1 MCSSDLIPLKKEMEK
16 INNRILE
23 PSQDRIDAAYI
34 KLTEPILK
42 VAKEGGDEFMSAVD
56 NKLTILDNDII
67 LDGKSMRQ
75 IANFVAIDEAKVEE
89 YFHLLISDTGEPI
102 NESYEEIIEEFPE
115 FVIKEIISVIDS
127 ALKPDYKTVKK
138 N

>member
-1 MCSSDLIPLKKEMEK
+1 MEK

-89 YFHLLISDTGEPI
+89 YFHLLVSETNEPVS
-102 NESYEEIIEEFPE
+102 ETYEEITAEFPE
-115 FVIKEIISVIDS
+115 FAVQEILKAIEQAI
-127 ALKPDYKTVKK
+127 KPDYKTVKK